1 MPKVKINGVDIHYIL
16 EGEGEEVL
24 VILNGIM
31 MSANSWRDFVPTYVE
46 RGYRV
51 LRVDF
56 RDQGQSGSSPDFYP
70 TEQHAEDLKGLLDYL
85 NLKKVN
91 IYGISYGGRV
101 AMIFAIRYQSYI
113 KNLILANTT
122 CDISNLIRSVGL
134 SWEEAAKAYDGA
146 FFLKIIQP
154 FIYSHQYFEQSW
166 DELKKQPEYFDKIL
180 DKEWF
185 DRYIRLSRSGDTY
198 DVTDQL
204 GQITVPTLVILSED
218 DMVTPY
224 ADMIKI
230 HEGIKGSNFISIPNC
245 GHGSFAEKPGELN
258 TLILGFLA
266 LHK

>member
-1 MPKVKINGVDIHYIL
+1 MPLAKVNGIDIHYIL

-31 MSANSWRDFVPTYVE
+31 MSTNSWTGFVPTYVE

-56 RDQGQSGSSPDFYP
+56 RDQGLSGSSPNLYP
-70 TEQHAEDLKGLLDYL
+70 TEQHADDLKSLLDQL
-85 NLKKVN
+85 GLERVN
-91 IYGISYGGRV
+91 VFGISYGGRV
-101 AMIFAIRYQSYI
+101 AMILAIRYPSYV

-122 CDISNLIRSVGL
+122 SDISNLIRAVGE
-134 SWEEAAKAYDGA
+134 SWEEAARAYNGA

-154 FIYSHQYFEQSW
+154 MIYSHGYFQEHW
-166 DELKKQPEYFDKIL
+166 EELRKQPEYFDKL
-180 DKEWF
+180 LTKEWF
-185 DRYIRLSRSGDTY
+185 DRYIRLSRSGDQY

-204 GQITVPTLVILSED
+204 GSITSQTLVVLSED

-224 ADMIKI
+224 EDMIKI
-230 HEGIKGSNFISIPNC
+230 HKGIKGSIFLSIPNC
-245 GHGSFAEKPGELN
+245 GHGSFAEKPGELH